1 MSVAAPPIT
10 RLTNYINGQWTD
22 SPTSEWRDVV
32 NPATGEILASVPLA
46 DAAEVNAAVEAAAAA
61 FPAWRRTPPEDRI
74 QPLFKLKMLLEEHID
89 DIARIITTENGKT
102 FTEAK
107 AEMRRA
113 IENVEVACGIPMMMQ
128 GYNLEDVARGI
139 DEMMIRQPIGVTA
152 AIVPFNFP
160 GMIAFWYLPYAIA
173 TGNTFILKPSERV
186 PLTMRYIYELL
197 EKTGLP
203 KGVVSLVNG
212 GKAVVDALIDHPKVR
227 AISFVGS
234 TPVARYIYAR
244 SGEQGKRC
252 QCQGGAKN
260 HVVVLPDADMPMA
273 TQIIS
278 DSAFGCA
285 GQRCLAVSVAVTIG
299 EAQKTFRDS
308 IADAASKLRVGN
320 GLEDGVQMG
329 PVITPQSK
337 ERVESLIGLGEK
349 QGAKVLLDGRNSKV
363 PKYESG
369 NFVNPTILD
378 DVPQTSDLADTEI
391 FGPVLSLV
399 HADNMDE
406 ALAFLERSAYGNQA
420 SLFTSSGS
428 AARRFRYEAP
438 AGNIGINIGVAAP
451 MAYFP
456 FSGWKNSFLRRPARP
471 GPRRHRVLYRQES
484 CRGALGQRAQQ
495 KVLMTVPG
503 SGVAM
508 KLLTTESQRLR
519 ENEEQKDPRTSPII
533 GAAIE
538 VHRHLGPG
546 LLESAY
552 EECLCHELHLRG
564 LVFERQ
570 VSLPVSYKG
579 LQLDCGYRID
589 LIVGQEVVIELK
601 AVDKI
606 LPVHEAQLLTYL
618 KTSCKRVGLL
628 INFNVPLLTQGII
641 RRVF

>member
-1 MSVAAPPIT
+1 MAKGIEDMTVAVPPII
-10 RLTNYINGQWTD
+10 RLTNYINGEWTE
-22 SPTSEWRDVV
+22 SRASEWRDVV
-32 NPATGEILASVPLA
+32 NPATGETVASVPLA
-46 DAAEVNAAVEAAAAA
+46 GTAEVNAAVEAAAVA

-74 QPLFKLKMLLEEHID
+74 QPLFKLKMLLEEHLDEIG
-89 DIARIITTENGKT
+89 RIISMENGKT
-102 FTEAK
+102 FSEAK

-139 DEMMIRQPIGVTA
+139 DEMMIRQPLGVVA

-160 GMIAFWYLPYAIA
+160 GMIPFWYLPYAIA
-173 TGNTFILKPSERV
+173 TGNTFVLKPSERV
-186 PLTMRYIYELL
+186 PLTMRYVYELL

-203 KGVVSLVNG
+203 KGVVNLING
-212 GKAVVDALIDHPKVR
+212 SKAAVDALIDHPKVR

-244 SGEQGKRC
+244 AAEKGKRC

-285 GQRCLAVSVAVTIG
+285 GQRCLAVSVAITVG

-308 IADAASKLRVGN
+308 IAEAASKLRVGN
-320 GLEDGVQMG
+320 GLEEGVQMG

-337 ERVESLIGLGEK
+337 ERIRSLIGVGER
-349 QGAKVLLDGRNSKV
+349 QGAKLVLDGRNANI
-363 PKYESG
+363 PKCELG
-369 NFVNPTILD
+369 NFVEPTILD
-378 DVPQTSDLADTEI
+378 DVPATSEITDTEI

-406 ALAFLERSAYGNQA
+406 ALAFLERSIYGNQA

-456 FSGWKNSFLRRPARP
+456 FSGWKNSFFGDL
-471 GPRRHRVLYRQES
+471 H
-484 CRGALGQRAQQ
+484 GQGR
-495 KVLMTVPG
+495 
-503 SGVAM
+503 
-508 KLLTTESQRLR
+508 
-519 ENEEQKDPRTSPII
+519 D
-533 GAAIE
+533 AIE
-538 VHRHLGPG
+538 FYTDKKV
-546 LLESAY
+546 
-552 EECLCHELHLRG
+552 
-564 LVFERQ
+564 VVERWAKEH
-570 VSLPVSYKG
+570 SRK
-579 LQLDCGYRID
+579 
-589 LIVGQEVVIELK
+589 
-601 AVDKI
+601 
-606 LPVHEAQLLTYL
+606 
-618 KTSCKRVGLL
+618 
-628 INFNVPLLTQGII
+628 F
-641 RRVF
+641 

>member
-1 MSVAAPPIT
+1 MTVAAPPIT
-10 RLTNYINGQWTD
+10 KLSNYINGRWTE
-22 SPTSEWRDVV
+22 SRTSEWREVV
-32 NPATGEILASVPLA
+32 NPATGETLAQVPLS
-46 DAAEVNAAVEAAAAA
+46 DAAEVAAAVEAAAAA
-61 FPAWRRTPPEDRI
+61 FPEWRRTPPEDRI
-74 QPLFKLKMLLEEHID
+74 QPLFKLKVLLEDHID
-89 DIARIITTENGKT
+89 DFSRLITQENGKT
-102 FTEAK
+102 FAEAK
-107 AEMRRA
+107 AEMRRS

-139 DEMMIRQPIGVTA
+139 DEMMIRQPIGVVAAVTA
-152 AIVPFNFP
+152 FNFP
-160 GMIAFWYLPYAIA
+160 AMIPFWFLPYAIA
-173 TGNTFILKPSERV
+173 TGNTFIVKPSERV
-186 PLTMRYIYELL
+186 PLTMHFAFELL

-212 GKAVVDALIDHPKVR
+212 SKTVVDALIDHPKVR

-244 SGEQGKRC
+244 SGEKGKRC

-260 HVVVLPDADMPMA
+260 HVIVLPDADMPMA

-349 QGAKVLLDGRNSKV
+349 QGAKVLLDGRNSKI

-369 NFVNPTILD
+369 NFVKPTILD
-378 DVPQTSDLADTEI
+378 DVPATSELTDTEI

-406 ALAFLERSAYGNQA
+406 ALGFLERSAYGNQA

-456 FSGWKNSFLRRPARP
+456 FSGWKNSFFGDL
-471 GPRRHRVLYRQES
+471 H
-484 CRGALGQRAQQ
+484 GQGR
-495 KVLMTVPG
+495 
-503 SGVAM
+503 
-508 KLLTTESQRLR
+508 
-519 ENEEQKDPRTSPII
+519 D
-533 GAAIE
+533 AIE
-538 VHRHLGPG
+538 F
-546 LLESAY
+546 Y
-552 EECLCHELHLRG
+552 TD
-564 LVFERQ
+564 
-570 VSLPVSYKG
+570 KK
-579 LQLDCGYRID
+579 
-589 LIVGQEVVIELK
+589 VVIERWAK
-601 AVDKI
+601 EHSRK
-606 LPVHEAQLLTYL
+606 
-618 KTSCKRVGLL
+618 
-628 INFNVPLLTQGII
+628 F
-641 RRVF
+641 

>member
-1 MSVAAPPIT
+1 MTTVAAPPII
-10 RLTNYINGQWTD
+10 RLTNYINGQWTH
-22 SPTSEWRDVV
+22 SSATEWRDVV
-32 NPATGEILASVPLA
+32 NPATGEPLAQVPLA
-46 DAAEVNAAVEAAAAA
+46 EAPEVNAAVEAAAAA
-61 FPAWRRTPPEDRI
+61 FPEWRRTPPEDRI
-74 QPLFKLKMLLEEHID
+74 QPLFKLKVLLEEHID
-89 DIARIITTENGKT
+89 DIARIITQENGKT
-102 FTEAK
+102 LSEAK

-139 DEMMIRQPIGVTA
+139 DEMMIRQPLGVTA

-186 PLTMRYIYELL
+186 PLTMRYVYELL
-197 EKTGLP
+197 ERTGLP
-203 KGVVSLVNG
+203 KGVVNLVNG
-212 GKAVVDALIDHPKVR
+212 SKAVVDALIDHPKVR

-244 SGEQGKRC
+244 SGEKGKRC

-285 GQRCLAVSVAVTIG
+285 GQRCLAVSVAITIG

-308 IADAASKLRVGN
+308 IADAASKLKVGN
-320 GLEDGVQMG
+320 GLDEGVQMG

-349 QGAKVLLDGRNSKV
+349 QGAKVLLDGRNSKIA
-363 PKYESG
+363 KCESG
-369 NFVNPTILD
+369 NFVKPTILD
-378 DVPQTSDLADTEI
+378 DVPQTSEITDTEI

-399 HADNMDE
+399 HADNMND
-406 ALAFLERSAYGNQA
+406 ALAFLERSPYGNQA

-456 FSGWKNSFLRRPARP
+456 FSGWKNSFFGDL
-471 GPRRHRVLYRQES
+471 H
-484 CRGALGQRAQQ
+484 GQGR
-495 KVLMTVPG
+495 
-503 SGVAM
+503 
-508 KLLTTESQRLR
+508 
-519 ENEEQKDPRTSPII
+519 D
-533 GAAIE
+533 AIE
-538 VHRHLGPG
+538 F
-546 LLESAY
+546 Y
-552 EECLCHELHLRG
+552 TD
-564 LVFERQ
+564 
-570 VSLPVSYKG
+570 KK
-579 LQLDCGYRID
+579 
-589 LIVGQEVVIELK
+589 VVIERWAK
-601 AVDKI
+601 EHSRK
-606 LPVHEAQLLTYL
+606 
-618 KTSCKRVGLL
+618 
-628 INFNVPLLTQGII
+628 F
-641 RRVF
+641 